1 MTWDNEC
8 GEQVQVSLF
17 LVLTVHIYMFDKVQ
31 TGQGTTA
38 LSACITSTH
47 CACFHV
53 LHITQHAYILRRPA
67 EAAILVV
74 VTTSVFKREGMD
86 QRTQM
91 QWHRVQET
99 YQSTSKF
106 IQWFSW
112 PSLTRGFALTDTEM
126 VDSGV

>member
-1 MTWDNEC
+1 M
-8 GEQVQVSLF
+8 
-17 LVLTVHIYMFDKVQ
+17 
-31 TGQGTTA
+31 
-38 LSACITSTH
+38 
-47 CACFHV
+47 